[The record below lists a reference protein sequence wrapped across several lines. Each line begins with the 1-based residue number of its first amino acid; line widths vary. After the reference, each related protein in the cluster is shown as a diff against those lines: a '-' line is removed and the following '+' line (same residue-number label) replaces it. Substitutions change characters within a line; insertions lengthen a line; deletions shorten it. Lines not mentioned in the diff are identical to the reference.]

1 MRKTLLATL
10 LIAGTTLGFAK
21 NNVEP
26 ETTVKL
32 QDNKIEVKETKEV
45 KEENDDSARKLC
57 ASIYHYTTQSV
68 SSDMYGNIYSQT
80 IHHYVQQSYWCG
92 DNEPRTTFVEGT
104 PP

>member
-26 ETTVKL
+26 ETNVKL

-45 KEENDDSARKLC
+45 KEENDDSARKICTTIWTWTTSYQVTGLDG
-57 ASIYHYTTQSV
+57 TTQTV
-68 SSDMYGNIYSQT
+68 TDIHTAQT
-80 IHHYVQQSYWCG
+80 TNWCG
-92 DNEPRTTFVEGT
+92 DNSPRTTFVSGQ
-104 PP
+104 P